1 MAECWH
7 PGRFAR
13 ASLSSSEATDRFYG
27 GESAMVEN
35 LSVQVFCLGT
45 LRPQGKALVSLC
57 LHVTRWSAC
66 LYDLVLEWEKP
77 GNWNHAFTSAIKAA
91 VTIALWCVYVQKRGD
106 RRRKRE
112 LEEVGEGV
120 ACAQNR
126 WANMKQLIFFCLLPS
141 PTVGL
146 VSPHSGLVMIPRGL

>member
-1 MAECWH
+1 MG
-7 PGRFAR
+7 GR
-13 ASLSSSEATDRFYG
+13 G

-45 LRPQGKALVSLC
+45 LRPQGKTLVSSC

-66 LYDLVLEWEKP
+66 LYHLVLEWEKP
-77 GNWNHAFTSAIKAA
+77 GNRNHAFPSAIKAA
-91 VTIALWCVYVQKRGD
+91 VPIALWCVYMQNGGGG
-106 RRRKRE
+106 RRKRE

-126 WANMKQLIFFCLLPS
+126 WATRKQLIFFCLRPS

-146 VSPHSGLVMIPRGL
+146 DSPHPGLVTMPRGL